1 MSNEFENVLIKLFEW
16 SGASGTAI
24 SIALQFLSDNSQM
37 LVGISAC
44 FSIISYIL
52 SYILLFIGRYKKR
65 KKHGSIQKNK
75 RDSI

>member
-16 SGASGTAI
+16 CGASGTAI
-24 SIALQFLSDNSQM
+24 SLALQFLSDNSQM
-37 LVGISAC
+37 LVGISASL
-44 FSIISYIL
+44 SIVSYIL
-52 SYILLFIGRYKKR
+52 SFIARYNKR